1 MSKKNLLNESQVR
14 QFMKLANLE
23 PLSPG
28 FVHGLTERDYTAKK
42 EKPGADKRKGAEKDG
57 AEGTLAKTKGHGD
70 VDYVDESHSRGRK
83 EGAAGYGSPDQNSRN
98 EGLEDDLDATEDELG
113 DEDDFADE
121 EGDEIDDLEGEL
133 DVADDELDAEE
144 GGRMVS
150 VDDFLEALESALE
163 TAMGDEVEV
172 DASEMSDEVEDE
184 EDLEAEDEFAPEGD
198 EVVADMEVEDEAELA
213 EGFAGP
219 SVTDDDRVAWEA
231 EQDAKESPA
240 DREARVKAN
249 PGSNARDRMRARRG
263 TRSGSTGMKIGGI
276 TAEGEEGSKKGE
288 YKRRG
293 KSKKHPVGHK
303 AGDVDGHYKAYEKN
317 ESTEA
322 TDALV
327 EQITKR
333 VAARILKAALTKK

>member
-14 QFMKLANLE
+14 QFMKLANLQ

-28 FVHGLTERDYTAKK
+28 FVHGLTEKK
-42 EKPGADKRKGAEKDG
+42 QGADDREDEHLGAEDGKEADKKQSEKDRRKEMRG
-57 AEGTLAKTKGHGD
+57 ARRAKGESGD
-70 VDYVDESHSRGRK
+70 PVPTQESHSRGRK

-133 DVADDELDAEE
+133 DVADDELGAEE

-184 EDLEAEDEFAPEGD
+184 EDLEAEDDFAPEGE
-198 EVVADMEVEDEAELA
+198 EVVADDEIEDEML
-213 EGFAGP
+213 EGFALGGK
-219 SVTDDDRVAWEA
+219 SAREKGWEKI
-231 EQDAKESPA
+231 AKGSKDSYEVDPEA
-240 DREARVKAN
+240 GEEEARKWSPEEIAADDEWRKKNPRKRFSAFDRQN
-249 PGSNARDRMRARRG
+249 PG
-263 TRSGSTGMKIGGI
+263 GMKIGGI
-276 TAEGEEGSKKGE
+276 TAEGQ
-288 YKRRG
+288 
-293 KSKKHPVGHK
+293 
-303 AGDVDGHYKAYEKN
+303 
-317 ESTEA
+317 
-322 TDALV
+322 DALV